1 MSAVLVAAAWRKFI
15 CRACG
20 LIYDEALGDVDS
32 GLAAGTRFDEI
43 ADDWVC
49 PLCGVTKADF
59 EPYEDAPIARRSA
72 YSSANASANLYAD
85 ANPEA
90 NANAAASA
98 SASASPS
105 RSRAPSTRRDPG
117 VVIVGAGRAGWT
129 MAEALRERDA
139 RLPLTIVSAC
149 DAAVYDKPMLSV
161 VHAKGLD
168 IAALARESAAAAA
181 IRLDARL
188 LAATD
193 AIRVDSTASQLR
205 TTRGTLRWR
214 HLVLAHGAE
223 ARVVGEL
230 PPHLCWRINQL
241 DAYRRFR
248 AALGSP
254 SPNVNDAAGVLI
266 VGAGLVGCEMAND
279 LALAGHRVTLLD
291 VATRPLAALLPA
303 DDSARLL
310 DALGALPIAFEGGVR
325 VRGVER
331 EADGPLRVT
340 TGDGRAFRAAQV
352 VAATGLQTPGRL
364 AASAG
369 LAFRDGIVVD
379 PVTLAT
385 SVPNIHALGD
395 CISIDGR
402 ASRFIEPIGRQA
414 RVIADRIVGRE
425 PSAYRSA
432 APPIRIK
439 TTSLPFTIS

>member
-20 LIYDEALGDVDS
+20 LIYDEAIGDADS
-32 GLAAGTRFDEI
+32 GLAAGTRFDDI
-43 ADDWVC
+43 DDDWVC

-59 EPYEDAPIARRSA
+59 EPYDAAPTERRP
-72 YSSANASANLYAD
+72 
-85 ANPEA
+85 ANP
-90 NANAAASA
+90 AAP
-98 SASASPS
+98 PS
-105 RSRAPSTRRDPG
+105 RATSARGDAG
-117 VVIVGAGRAGWT
+117 VVIVGAGRAGWA

-139 RLPLTIVSAC
+139 RLPLTIVSSC
-149 DAAVYDKPMLSV
+149 DASVYDKPMLSV

-181 IRLDARL
+181 MRLDTRL

-193 AIRVDSTASQLR
+193 AIRVDAPAMQLR

-223 ARVVGEL
+223 ARAVAEL
-230 PPHLCWRINQL
+230 PARLCWRINQL

-254 SPNVNDAAGVLI
+254 SSDPNAGALI
-266 VGAGLVGCEMAND
+266 VGAGLVGCELAND

-291 VATRPLAALLPA
+291 VATRPLAALLDA
-303 DDSARLL
+303 DASARLL
-310 DALGALPIAFEGGVR
+310 DAWRDLPIAFAGGVR

-331 EADGPLRVT
+331 AAVGSLHVT
-340 TGDGRAFRAAQV
+340 TDDGRVFRAAQV

-369 LAFRDGIVVD
+369 LAFLDGIVAD
-379 PVTLAT
+379 RVTLAT
-385 SVPNIHALGD
+385 SAPNIHALGD

-425 PSAYRSA
+425 PSGYRSA
-432 APPIRIK
+432 PPPIRIK
-439 TTSLPFTIS
+439 TTSLAFTLP